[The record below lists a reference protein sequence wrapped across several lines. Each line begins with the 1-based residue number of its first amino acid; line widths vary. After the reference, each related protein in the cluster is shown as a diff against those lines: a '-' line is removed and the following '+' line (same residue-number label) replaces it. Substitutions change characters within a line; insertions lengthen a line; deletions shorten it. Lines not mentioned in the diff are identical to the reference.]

1 MRKILMFVET
11 FAVIFVLAACGN
23 GVQKKTPEKYSVAE
37 VEQAGQVM
45 KYYNTSLALL
55 KNLVLEKD
63 VNSILGYMEQ
73 GGNAP
78 MLATVIPPVFLSRRT
93 LHRLSIPVHI
103 LMKRPGAI

>member
-1 MRKILMFVET
+1 MRKILMFVGT
-11 FAVIFVLAACGN
+11 FAVIFMLAACGN
-23 GVQKKTPEKYSVAE
+23 GVQKKTYEKYSAAE

-78 MLATVIPPVFLSRRT
+78 MLATVIPPVFLRRT
-93 LHRLSIPVHI
+93 LHRLSVPVRI
-103 LMKRPGAI
+103 LMKRPGVI